1 MKKLSKLLLVA
12 VLALGMGLTACNN
25 DDLPGGPDAEKGN
38 THVSVALK
46 LSSNNGAGTRD
57 LPNDYNYVGK
67 WAGKDKIEKITV
79 YLVDGASVNS
89 SIFSVAATGAD
100 YDITTTGNDILLKP
114 NTNAAIKTT
123 AGQKTV
129 YVVVN
134 ENVVVRDW
142 LNKTPVHEF
151 EQAYQNLPLVLANEE
166 ASAATSASKVA
177 SINGQNDETI
187 VMTNVKPATITVAAG
202 VSAEQTINDATKNRA
217 SLQVE
222 RMVARAMVTIKET
235 PQGGF
240 SIPDPN
246 TNGATSLGSLTDITW
261 VVAQGEN
268 SLFVQHKA
276 DNNPWEWA
284 TPNWDWVPSSA
295 NYYTDA
301 GSKYDYSGLFEARA
315 NKFGGTD
322 VPTYADYANTK
333 DDDPIELETRWLDGK
348 FVLPT
353 THEYAAAPADAGSY
367 TGGYK
372 KGNTA
377 YVLIRAKFTP
387 AAGAWADK
395 GTKATDGTF
404 YVGENGK
411 FYTSAQAAYD
421 DMGTTKM
428 TKYEGGKVLYYAW
441 LNPDQIPNWYNSPV
455 LRNNIYHIHI
465 TGFKN
470 LGTNWNPLYPED
482 PTVGEPTIPNP
493 KADPS
498 NPEYDPNEPPFIDN
512 PNYDPKNPDPKP
524 TPDPIVPEG
533 GGTPITPEEPT
544 NPIDPED
551 PLTTSETWMSVEVSI
566 LPWLVHSYQVD
577 LGI

>member
-1 MKKLSKLLLVA
+1 MKKVSKLLLVA

-38 THVSVALK
+38 THVSVTLRM
-46 LSSNNGAGTRD
+46 SSSATRAAGD
-57 LPNDYNYVGK
+57 NLPGDYNYVGD

-134 ENVVVRDW
+134 ENAVVRNW

-151 EQAYQNLPLVLANEE
+151 EQAYQNLSLVLENEE
-166 ASAATSASKVA
+166 SSATTSASKVA
-177 SINGQNDETI
+177 TMGTADETI
-187 VMTNVKPATITVAAG
+187 VMTSVKPAVVTVEEG
-202 VSAEQTINDATKNRA
+202 ISAEETIKAAKNRA
-217 SLQVE
+217 TLNVE
-222 RMVARAMVTIKET
+222 RMVARAMVTIKDT
-235 PQGGF
+235 PVGGF

-261 VVAQGEN
+261 VVAQGEK
-268 SLFVQHKA
+268 SLFVQRKA
-276 DNNPWEWA
+276 DNPWEWA
-284 TPNWDWVPSSA
+284 TPNWKWVPGDGTA
-295 NYYTDA
+295 NYYADA
-301 GSKYDYSGLFEARA
+301 GSKYDYSGLFEART

-322 VPTYADYANTK
+322 VPTYADYADNKNT
-333 DDDPIELETRWLDGK
+333 DPIELQTRWLDGK

-372 KGNTA
+372 KGNTT

-387 AAGAWADK
+387 AEGAWADE
-395 GTKATDGTF
+395 GTKAKDGTF

-482 PTVGEPTIPNP
+482 PNAT
-493 KADPS
+493 D
-498 NPEYDPNEPPFIDN
+498 YDPEK
-512 PNYDPKNPDPKP
+512 PNNPDPKP
-524 TPDPIVPEG
+524 VPEDVIDPDDPD
-533 GGTPITPEEPT
+533 TPITPEEPE

-551 PLTTSETWMSVEVSI
+551 PLTTSETWMSVDVTV
-566 LPWLVHSYQVD
+566 LPWKVHSYEVD